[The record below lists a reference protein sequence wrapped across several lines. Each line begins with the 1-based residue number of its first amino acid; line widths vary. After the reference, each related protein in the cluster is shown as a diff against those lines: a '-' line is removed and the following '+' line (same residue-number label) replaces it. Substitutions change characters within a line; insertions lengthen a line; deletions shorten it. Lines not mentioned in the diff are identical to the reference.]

1 MVLAIPMMGS
11 LVLATL
17 FAGGQ
22 SSVPGEVRVQAIVG
36 AKVEIGDGRVLEKAT
51 LVIRDGTIV
60 ALGPDVAVPKG
71 AYVLDGKGLTLTPGF
86 IDGWTD
92 KGVNAPAA
100 KPDQDAAPNAAEF
113 ASASMRDANRKG
125 IMPEIEARYFLARAD
140 DQDRAYREAGF
151 TTAMVVPTGGY
162 ISGVG
167 TLVNLS
173 GRPARESVVVS
184 NTALAIN
191 FDGNATGN
199 GYPGALLG
207 RIAQVRQAFEDARW
221 LQACTAAFT
230 AGGTVRP
237 VSDPALEALIPSL
250 TGKLPAAIEADT
262 PSQIDRAL
270 LIAKDYGLKPM
281 LVGGLQAYKR
291 VDTVKGVPLILGLNF
306 GPEPKDDAK
315 PDDTPDDTPP
325 DGKEAFAERSRLYNE
340 AARNAVVLQSA
351 GIPFALSTHGSKDVG
366 EFMSRLR
373 AAVKNGLS
381 RATVLRALTIDAA
394 KTFKVERMLG
404 TLEVGKTANVVAFT
418 GDFLDEKTKVKMIY
432 IDGHRIDPEAKSLP
446 AAPARPAGTVD
457 LP

>member
-1 MVLAIPMMGS
+1 MMGS
-11 LVLATL
+11 LLLAGFITRE
-17 FAGGQ
+17 Q
-22 SSVPGEVRVQAIVG
+22 SSIPAEPAVQAIVG
-36 AKVEIGDGRVLEKAT
+36 AKVEIGDGRVLERAT
-51 LVIRDGTIV
+51 LLIRGGVIV
-60 ALGPDVAVPKG
+60 ALALDANVPKG
-71 AYVLDGKGLTLTPGF
+71 AQILDGKGLTLTPGF

-92 KGVNAPAA
+92 KGVTTPTA
-100 KPDQDAAPNAAEF
+100 KPDQDAAPSAAEF
-113 ASASMRDANRKG
+113 ASASMRAANRKG
-125 IMPEIEARYFLARAD
+125 IQPEIEARYFLTLTE
-140 DQDRAYREAGF
+140 DQNKPYREAGF

-162 ISGVG
+162 VSGVG

-173 GRPARESVVVS
+173 GRPNRESVVVS

-221 LQACTAAFT
+221 LQTSTSAFL
-230 AGGTVRP
+230 AGGTQRP
-237 VSDPALEALIPSL
+237 VSDPSLEALIPAL
-250 TGKLPAAIEADT
+250 AGKLPSAIEADT

-270 LIAKDYGLKPM
+270 LIAREYGLKPI

-291 VDTVKGVPLILGLNF
+291 VDSVKGIPLILGLNF
-306 GPEPKDDAK
+306 GPEPKDERK

-340 AARNAVVLQSA
+340 AARNAVVLQNA

-366 EFMSRLR
+366 EFMTRLR
-373 AAVKNGLS
+373 AAVKNGLP
-381 RATVLRALTIDAA
+381 RATVLKALTVDAA
-394 KTFKVERMLG
+394 KTFKVDRLLG

-432 IDGHRIDPEAKSLP
+432 IDGHRIDPEAKPLP
-446 AAPARPAGTVD
+446 GAPGRPAGTGD